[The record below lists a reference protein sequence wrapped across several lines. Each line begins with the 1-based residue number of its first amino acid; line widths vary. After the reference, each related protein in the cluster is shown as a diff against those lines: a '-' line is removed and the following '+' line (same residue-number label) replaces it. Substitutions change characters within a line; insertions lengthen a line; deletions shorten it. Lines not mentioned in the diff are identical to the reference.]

1 MSKPTS
7 YYLINSIS
15 LYRMVAVPL
24 LIWLAVSHQFSLF
37 KWLISLGFFTD
48 AIDGYLARR
57 YGVNSRLGAMLDSIA
72 DDLNMAAAI
81 IGVYLLDPDFVMK
94 ERLTI
99 LILAGLYLTENLLA
113 LIKYHQLTSFHTYIT
128 KTAAVLQ
135 GIFVIS
141 YFFLQ
146 QPLYWLFYIMAVITA
161 LGLVEEIVLILRL
174 SRSQNDIKGLFWLRK
189 RPLNNS

>member
-7 YYLINSIS
+7 YYMVNGIS

-24 LIWLAVSHQFSLF
+24 LIWLALSNQFVLF

-81 IGVYLLDPDFVMK
+81 IGLYIFDADFFVN
-94 ERLTI
+94 ERVTL
-99 LILAGLYLTENLLA
+99 LILTGLYLAQNALA
-113 LIKYHQLTSFHTYIT
+113 LIKYRQLTSFHTYMA

-135 GIFVIS
+135 GLFVIS
-141 YFFLQ
+141 FFFMGK
-146 QPLYWLFYIMAVITA
+146 PLYWLFYIAAAVTTA
-161 LGLVEEIVLILRL
+161 GLIEEIILILRL
-174 SRSQNDIKGLFWLRK
+174 EHSQNDIKGLFWLPK
-189 RPLNNS
+189 RRLNNP